1 MDKTFIKDTASI
13 IMQSM
18 RKGLFTLI
26 DNLGEVNISTFK
38 VIDDDMVECVVTKIE
53 NGFIHYADGEV
64 CELEALSVNEIY
76 NIIVKL

>member
-38 VIDDDMVECVVTKIE
+38 IVDDNMVECVVTKIE
-53 NGFIHYADGEV
+53 NGYVHYADGEI
-64 CELEALSVNEIY
+64 CELDILSVNEVY
-76 NIIVKL
+76 DIIIKL

>member
-1 MDKTFIKDTASI
+1 MDTTFIKDTASI

-38 VIDDDMVECVVTKIE
+38 IVDDNMVECVVTKIAD
-53 NGFIHYADGEV
+53 GCVHYADGEV
-64 CELEALSVNEIY
+64 CDLDVLSVNEVY
-76 NIIVKL
+76 DIIVKL

>member
-38 VIDDDMVECVVTKIE
+38 VVDDNMVECVVTKIE
-53 NGFIHYADGEV
+53 NGYVHYADGEV
-64 CELEALSVNEIY
+64 CEFEELSVNEVY
-76 NIIVKL
+76 DIIVKL